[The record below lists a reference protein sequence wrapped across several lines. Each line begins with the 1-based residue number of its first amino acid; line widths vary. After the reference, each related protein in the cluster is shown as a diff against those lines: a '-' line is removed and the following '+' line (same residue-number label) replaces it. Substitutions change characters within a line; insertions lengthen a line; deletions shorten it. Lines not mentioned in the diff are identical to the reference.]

1 MDYLVVQFP
10 AGTCD
15 FPHEVARELASLVEA
30 EMVRVLDVVM
40 IERDRHGRLRRFEPT
55 ELGPRAV
62 LRRVESDLRIV
73 LSDRDV
79 EELGELLEPGRAAGL
94 VVWEQLWSEPF
105 VDSARRSGGR
115 FLGAGHVGGPNVD
128 TGPTRPTQ
136 QGTT

>member
-10 AGTCD
+10 EGTRD

-55 ELGPRAV
+55 ELGQRAV

-79 EELGELLEPGRAAGL
+79 EELGELLEPGRAAGV
-94 VVWEQLWSEPF
+94 VVWEQLWSEPL

-115 FLGAGHVGGPNVD
+115 FLGVGPVGGPSVD
-128 TGPTRPTQ
+128 ADPTGTAQ
-136 QGTT
+136 